1 MRAVDIIEK
10 KRDKYELSKNE
21 LEFLFN
27 GYNNSDIPDYQ
38 MSAFLMAGYLNG
50 FSAKESFY
58 MTEIMRDSGELI
70 DIDCNNNFILDKH
83 STGGVGDKTTL
94 ILAPIFASFN
104 IANIKLSGRGLG
116 HTGGTVDKF
125 EAIPGFKFPENKEEL
140 KKVFDYSGIGIMGY
154 SKDIVPL
161 DKKVYALRDVTGT
174 VSNSALIASSV
185 MSKKLAVKSD
195 GIILDVKAGEGAF
208 MSSVEKARELS
219 DIMVKIA
226 ELAGKKCVA
235 IITNMDK
242 PLGEYIGNG
251 LEVIE
256 AIEYLKGRSSEDLRE
271 VIEEILVLGLK
282 ISGIE
287 NNREHAIKKI
297 RDMVASKEP
306 LKKFEKFIEICNG
319 DISVINNYD
328 LLLKGTKKKFIIAEK
343 CGYIK
348 ELKAMEIGK
357 ASMILGAGRVKK
369 EDNIDYGAGIKI
381 IKKQGDFVN
390 KGDIIAEIY
399 YKNEKTEEAEKIIK
413 TSYIYSENISQKIDM
428 VIEIRGGLVGN

>member
-306 LKKFEKFIEICNG
+306 LKK
-319 DISVINNYD
+319 
-328 LLLKGTKKKFIIAEK
+328 LKGTKKKFIIEEK

-369 EDNIDYGAGIKI
+369 EDNIDYGAGIRI